1 MNINS
6 SPDVQTSGASKDVAV
21 SPVEKIRNAQPAEQQ
36 AKQPTEAELK
46 QMVEKANESLKI
58 NNSDLQFEMDKESS
72 EMIVKVID
80 RETKE
85 VIRQF
90 PSVEMIEMSKAIEK
104 MQGVLVSRTA

>member
-6 SPDVQTSGASKDVAV
+6 LPDVQSSGPPKDVAV
-21 SPVEKIRNAQPAEQQ
+21 SPVEKVRNGQAAEQSVK
-36 AKQPTEAELK
+36 APTEAELK
-46 QMVEKANESLKI
+46 QMVEKANESLKL

-90 PSVEMIEMSKAIEK
+90 PSVEMIELAKSIEK
-104 MQGVLVSRTA
+104 MQGVLMSRTA